1 MAELRPDNPYAPE
14 RFPNPNKRVEF
25 PPEAKQKFDR
35 ILTRYPNKESA
46 LLPTLHLAQEVWG
59 WISPEAVLY
68 VGSLLN
74 LSPATV
80 FGVVSFYNMYNQKP
94 VGKYHLQV
102 CTNLSCMVNRAYDI
116 HDHLC
121 EKLGVRPG
129 ETTSDGN
136 FTVSE
141 VECLGSCDTAP
152 VVQINN
158 DYLENMTVEKMD
170 AWIRSKSS

>member
-1 MAELRPDNPYAPE
+1 MADLHPDNPYE
-14 RFPNPNKRVEF
+14 KDRVADLAKKAEF
-25 PPEAKQKFDR
+25 PPEAKRRFDW

-59 WISPEAVLY
+59 WISPEVVHY
-68 VGSLLN
+68 VGELLH

-102 CTNLSCMVNRAYDI
+102 CTNLSCMISRSYDI
-116 HDHLC
+116 YEHLC
-121 EKLGVRPG
+121 DKLAINPG
-129 ETTSDGN
+129 ETTADGR
-136 FTVSE
+136 FTVGE

-152 VVQINN
+152 VVQVNN
-158 DYLENMTVEKMD
+158 DYHENFDIRKMD
-170 AWIRSKSS
+170 ELLTRLR